1 MIRGSCL
8 CGSVSFEFEEV
19 NSSFRL
25 CHCHRCRKISG
36 SAFYAGFTVKGLR
49 FLSGEVDIRSFEAP
63 VLKYPPAYRTD
74 FCERCGSPVPWPIFE
89 SETHNVP
96 AGCLDEDPGV
106 RPVEHVLVE
115 CIAPWD
121 KITDQLPQFTEAQ
134 VMFQHFKGL
143 EDSGHKD
150 TIEGYEWLLEQFSES
165 SVVDAVKQRLAA
177 LKSDDQ

>member
-49 FLSGEVDIRSFEAP
+49 FLSGKVDIRSFEAP

-96 AGCLDEDPGV
+96 AGSLDEDPGV

-121 KITDQLPQFTEAQ
+121 EITDQLPQFTEAQ
-134 VMFQHFKGL
+134 VMYNWAREQEKTG
-143 EDSGHKD
+143 DYV
-150 TIEGYEWLLEQFSES
+150 IERYEWLLEQFSES
-165 SVVDAVKQRLAA
+165 SVVDAVKQRLAV